1 MHESFRIG
9 ELASRT
15 GCDVATIRYY
25 EQAGLLPKP
34 TRSSGNYRLYGAD
47 HVARLFFV
55 RHCRSL
61 DMTLDEIRMLLR
73 FRDAPERNCAEVNTL
88 LDAHIGH
95 VAQRIGELTALETQ
109 LKQLRRLCT
118 KVQAARDCKILDRL
132 ARDTG
137 TKRRASSIDHV
148 HGPHA
153 GKRRRSVG
161 ARA

>member
-1 MHESFRIG
+1 MRENFRIG

-15 GCDVATIRYY
+15 GCDIATIRYY

-34 TRSSGNYRLYGAD
+34 TRSSGNYRLYGTD
-47 HVARLFFV
+47 HVAHLAFV

-88 LDAHIGH
+88 LDEHIGH
-95 VAQRIGELTALETQ
+95 VAQRITELTALETQ

-118 KVQAARDCKILDRL
+118 KVQAARDCGILDQL
-132 ARDTG
+132 ARGTG
-137 TKRRASSIDHV
+137 ARRRLSSADHV
-148 HGPHA
+148 HGAHA
-153 GKRRRSVG
+153 GKGRRSSRH
-161 ARA
+161 RA